1 MPLAKRKESDNLKSA
16 ETTMKREIESPGLRE
31 HSQEEP
37 ASPLRCKGIDID
49 DEPFSPIRPM
59 VTQSIRFHQ
68 SKAAS

>member
-37 ASPLRCKGIDID
+37 TSPLRCKGIDID
-49 DEPFSPIRPM
+49 DEPFTPI
-59 VTQSIRFHQ
+59 
-68 SKAAS
+68 